1 MSHGAHVTDE
11 DSSAKAKRYRMQAEE
26 VRGAAES
33 VHLLGA
39 SQSMLD
45 IAHAYDLLA
54 DELEASDLPLHAHD
68 ALIG

>member
-1 MSHGAHVTDE
+1 
-11 DSSAKAKRYRMQAEE
+11 MQAEE

-39 SQSMLD
+39 RQSMLD